1 MKIAV
6 FADIHSNFE
15 AFKTCFDKAIK
26 EGATEFIFLGD
37 YLGDMANL
45 RQTMDMVYQV
55 RKDYP
60 CTFIRGNKEDYWIN
74 RRKNI
79 NCDWKDGN
87 HSIASMIY
95 NYDNLKESDFDFFES
110 LLIAKRFEI
119 DGHPPILF
127 CHGSPE
133 NNSVKLLPN
142 DEKTR
147 NNLDCVKEDIIVCGH
162 THIEREFLVENKR
175 IINVGAVGVPLV
187 EGGHK
192 AQYMILESY
201 TNEWKIEFR
210 SVEYDISQVVKELHE
225 SGLFDMTPYWCRITV
240 HLLKTGKISHGS
252 VLGEV
257 MKANDYKDPWYAI
270 PEEYWDE
277 TLKKMGI
284 E

>member
-1 MKIAV
+1 M
-6 FADIHSNFE
+6 
-15 AFKTCFDKAIK
+15 
-26 EGATEFIFLGD
+26 
-37 YLGDMANL
+37 
-45 RQTMDMVYQV
+45 
-55 RKDYP
+55 
-60 CTFIRGNKEDYWIN
+60 
-74 RRKNI
+74 
-79 NCDWKDGN
+79 
-87 HSIASMIY
+87 
-95 NYDNLKESDFDFFES
+95 
-110 LLIAKRFEI
+110 
-119 DGHPPILF
+119 
-127 CHGSPE
+127 
-133 NNSVKLLPN
+133 
-142 DEKTR
+142 
-147 NNLDCVKEDIIVCGH
+147 
-162 THIEREFLVENKR
+162 VENKR

>member
-6 FADIHSNFE
+6 LSDIHGNYI
-15 AFKTCFDKAIK
+15 ALKKCIIDAK
-26 EGATEFIFLGD
+26 EHNVDRYVFLGD
-37 YLGDMANL
+37 YLGEFP
-45 RQTMDMVYQV
+45 
-55 RKDYP
+55 YP
-60 CTFIRGNKEDYWIN
+60 HRTLDILYKLMEEENCLFLKGNKEDYWIN

-87 HSIASMIY
+87 YSIASMIY

-257 MKANDYKDPWYAI
+257 MKANDYNDPWYAI
-270 PEEYWDE
+270 PEEYWDV